1 MDGKPF
7 KFAGANFYPAM
18 ITAAG
23 NPPNDSTRPAA
34 QKLLDA
40 MPPLGLTVMRCWAFN
55 DGPAWQSLQPSPGNY
70 SEHVLRYCLPT
81 GFLTRT
87 AMWTHAGG
95 CGRTCSVPRA
105 QLPAQQSSGDMW
117 PGRVR
122 GFVGCIYS
130 EHALRCLCSSRMKK
144 FSGLVKK
151 RALVA

>member
-70 SEHVLRYCLPT
+70 SEHVLRCFSLN
-81 GFLTRT
+81 
-87 AMWTHAGG
+87 
-95 CGRTCSVPRA
+95 
-105 QLPAQQSSGDMW
+105 
-117 PGRVR
+117 
-122 GFVGCIYS
+122 
-130 EHALRCLCSSRMKK
+130 SRMLGY
-144 FSGLVKK
+144 SMQARQGPGAQWLDAQRGLQ
-151 RALVA
+151 